1 MFSYAISGTTF
12 CGVLLSRDQHH
23 WYQFRLDMSHPC
35 SGSTVEVSPFS
46 VIDQKLHATM
56 SHLTQNIW
64 EIQDRLVL
72 AKREYERTIF
82 QNNEDLIAQYETADD
97 LTESYNIGEN
107 CEVKE
112 SLSHLIGLLT
122 EISLQMKPLQTG
134 YATHRFLSVSWTD
147 TVIRNALCE
156 LNMLSIYVQGNTTR
170 THCSFIVKFRH
181 LGIGERRTFA
191 LWMLGRI
198 NSALNLV
205 PGLVS
210 EYSRVR
216 NQMFAW
222 L

>member
-1 MFSYAISGTTF
+1 MCINVCFTQEKLLILCSYCIIIAISP
-12 CGVLLSRDQHH
+12 Q
-23 WYQFRLDMSHPC
+23 
-35 SGSTVEVSPFS
+35 
-46 VIDQKLHATM
+46 
-56 SHLTQNIW
+56 
-64 EIQDRLVL
+64 
-72 AKREYERTIF
+72 
-82 QNNEDLIAQYETADD
+82 
-97 LTESYNIGEN
+97 
-107 CEVKE
+107 KE

-170 THCSFIVKFRH
+170 TPCSFSVKFRH

-210 EYSRVR
+210 EYSRVW
-216 NQMFAW
+216 NQTFAW
-222 L
+222 LWMRHERENEDFDRHACYNKIFSTRSHTCTNE

>member
-1 MFSYAISGTTF
+1 MCINVCFTQEKSLILCSYYIIIAISP
-12 CGVLLSRDQHH
+12 Q
-23 WYQFRLDMSHPC
+23 
-35 SGSTVEVSPFS
+35 
-46 VIDQKLHATM
+46 
-56 SHLTQNIW
+56 
-64 EIQDRLVL
+64 
-72 AKREYERTIF
+72 
-82 QNNEDLIAQYETADD
+82 
-97 LTESYNIGEN
+97 
-107 CEVKE
+107 KE

-134 YATHRFLSVSWTD
+134 YATHRFLSISWTD
-147 TVIRNALCE
+147 TVIWNALCE

-210 EYSRVR
+210 EYSRVL
-216 NQMFAW
+216 NQTFAW
-222 L
+222 LWMRHERENKDFDRHACYNKIFSTRSHTYTNE

>member
-1 MFSYAISGTTF
+1 MLYT
-12 CGVLLSRDQHH
+12 RK
-23 WYQFRLDMSHPC
+23 
-35 SGSTVEVSPFS
+35 
-46 VIDQKLHATM
+46 VIDFMFLLYYYCHFPPQ
-56 SHLTQNIW
+56 
-64 EIQDRLVL
+64 
-72 AKREYERTIF
+72 
-82 QNNEDLIAQYETADD
+82 
-97 LTESYNIGEN
+97 
-107 CEVKE
+107 KE

-198 NSALNLV
+198 NSALSLV

-222 L
+222 LWMRHERENEDFDRNSSLGMHVIIKYFQPDPIHVRMNN

>member
-1 MFSYAISGTTF
+1 MCINVCYTQEKLLILCSYYIIIAISP
-12 CGVLLSRDQHH
+12 Q
-23 WYQFRLDMSHPC
+23 
-35 SGSTVEVSPFS
+35 
-46 VIDQKLHATM
+46 
-56 SHLTQNIW
+56 
-64 EIQDRLVL
+64 
-72 AKREYERTIF
+72 
-82 QNNEDLIAQYETADD
+82 
-97 LTESYNIGEN
+97 
-107 CEVKE
+107 KE

-134 YATHRFLSVSWTD
+134 YATHRFLSISWTD

-156 LNMLSIYVQGNTTR
+156 LNMLSIYVQGHTTR
-170 THCSFIVKFRH
+170 TPCSFSVKFRH

-222 L
+222 LWMRHERENEDFDRNSWHACYNKIFSTRSHTCTNE

>member
-1 MFSYAISGTTF
+1 MY
-12 CGVLLSRDQHH
+12 VLHKKSH
-23 WYQFRLDMSHPC
+23 WFYVLIILLL
-35 SGSTVEVSPFS
+35 PFPP
-46 VIDQKLHATM
+46 Q
-56 SHLTQNIW
+56 
-64 EIQDRLVL
+64 
-72 AKREYERTIF
+72 
-82 QNNEDLIAQYETADD
+82 
-97 LTESYNIGEN
+97 
-107 CEVKE
+107 KE

-222 L
+222 LWMRHERENEDFDRNSSFGMHVTITYFQPDPKHVRMNN

>member
-1 MFSYAISGTTF
+1 MYVIHKKSYWF
-12 CGVLLSRDQHH
+12 YVLIIL
-23 WYQFRLDMSHPC
+23 LL
-35 SGSTVEVSPFS
+35 PFPP
-46 VIDQKLHATM
+46 Q
-56 SHLTQNIW
+56 
-64 EIQDRLVL
+64 
-72 AKREYERTIF
+72 
-82 QNNEDLIAQYETADD
+82 
-97 LTESYNIGEN
+97 
-107 CEVKE
+107 KE

-222 L
+222 LWMRHERENEDFDRNSWHACYNKIFSTRSHTCTNE